1 MEESKSNILNYLE
14 QLAKMDFHPKQKAWY
29 ERQLSDARLIQMSPM
44 SELLNDKELC
54 EMLRAVKLRKNECYR
69 NSVLVVEYLN
79 NHGKKAKYVE
89 GQTCVCGIPIDHAW
103 IQVGE
108 KYFDPT
114 LELLLENEVEK
125 DEYVALGSWEIN
137 EVWRV
142 LVKTGVYG
150 EIYKEKYI
158 ESLTKKK

>member
-14 QLAKMDFHPKQKAWY
+14 QLAKMDLHPKQKAWY
-29 ERQLSDARLIQMSPM
+29 EKELSDARLIQMSPM
-44 SELLNDKELC
+44 SELLSDKELC

-69 NSVLVVEYLN
+69 NSVLAVEYLN

-89 GQTCVCGIPIDHAW
+89 GFACVCGIPLDHAW
-103 IQVGE
+103 IQVEE

-137 EVWRV
+137 EVWEV

-158 ESLTKKK
+158 ENLTKKK